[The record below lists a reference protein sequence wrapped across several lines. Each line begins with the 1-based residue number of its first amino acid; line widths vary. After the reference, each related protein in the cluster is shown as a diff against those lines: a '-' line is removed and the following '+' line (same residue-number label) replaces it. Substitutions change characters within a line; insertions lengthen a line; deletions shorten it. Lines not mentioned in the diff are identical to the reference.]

1 MTDVWEGRKRDN
13 LYWNE
18 REGSFVARAT
28 KGIFKSLKKKKKDRG
43 VGGEGKRC
51 CGGSSEVGGG
61 GAGIR
66 Q

>member
-28 KGIFKSLKKKKKDRG
+28 KSIFKSLKKKKR
-43 VGGEGKRC
+43 
-51 CGGSSEVGGG
+51 
-61 GAGIR
+61 
-66 Q
+66 